1 MYDHVAATRP
11 AEVLELGTAH
21 GVGAA
26 YMAAALPRRRASP
39 PSTSRAPPTTPR
51 RRTCWRGPASPTA
64 SRSCASTRPTRGG
77 SRSRCARA
85 RTPHGNCEP
94 RFDFV
99 YLDGAKNWTIDGLAV
114 VLIEKLLRP
123 GGWLLMDD
131 LDWTYA
137 QDPHRD
143 ATDGIVHRELSEP
156 ERTEPHLRAV
166 FELIVAQHPSFT
178 ELRVQD
184 EWWGWARKA
193 PGEPR
198 RSVDR
203 DEPPAGRAGGE
214 CGAQGRQAGTQ
225 RPTLNGPR
233 QGVPVVGEVD
243 GRDAR
248 SAGDARRRAAVATR
262 SRAAEAR
269 PRRARPTGRRRR
281 PRSPRPRTPRA
292 RSRCAPARTPAARSP
307 TRSSASTRTTPA

>member
-1 MYDHVAATRP
+1 MSPEQGRTVYEHVRATRP

-26 YMAAALPRRRASP
+26 YLAAGLEDNGAGRLVTVDFAGACYDPSPEAVLERAGL
-39 PSTSRAPPTTPR
+39 
-51 RRTCWRGPASPTA
+51 RGRVEIVREHSSYTWWLKEQVQA
-64 SRSCASTRPTRGG
+64 RSDR
-77 SRSRCARA
+77 
-85 RTPHGNCEP
+85 HGNCEP

-99 YLDGAKNWTIDGLAV
+99 YLDGAKHWTIDGLAV
-114 VLIEKLLRP
+114 VLVEKLLRP

-137 QDPHRD
+137 QDPHRE

-198 RSVDR
+198 RLRIETSR
-203 DEPPAGRAGGE
+203 PLEALAAGAARKALRRA
-214 CGAQGRQAGTQ
+214 R
-225 RPTLNGPR
+225 N
-233 QGVPVVGEVD
+233 
-243 GRDAR
+243 
-248 SAGDARRRAAVATR
+248 ARRR
-262 SRAAEAR
+262 
-269 PRRARPTGRRRR
+269 G
-281 PRSPRPRTPRA
+281 
-292 RSRCAPARTPAARSP
+292 
-307 TRSSASTRTTPA
+307 